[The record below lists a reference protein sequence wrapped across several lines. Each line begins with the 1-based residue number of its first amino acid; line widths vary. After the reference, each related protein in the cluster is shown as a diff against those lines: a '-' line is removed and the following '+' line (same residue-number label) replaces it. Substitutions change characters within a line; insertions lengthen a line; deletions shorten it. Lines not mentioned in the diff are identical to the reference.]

1 MCMIGTLEADDSE
14 SRINTNSMVCN
25 ISCSLAKECKR
36 LCEDEIRINGVKSH
50 RKLKKTKTIKIVKN
64 IYHLQDKDDVKEE
77 VIGFKKGNRNGI
89 SFMYN
94 IRCTL
99 NLCVGK
105 ADIRRI
111 PCA

>member
-50 RKLKKTKTIKIVKN
+50 RKLKKIKTIKIVKK
-64 IYHLQDKDDVKEE
+64 IYHLQDKDDIEIAEIKKKLLDLRKEIE
-77 VIGFKKGNRNGI
+77 MVFH
-89 SFMYN
+89 S
-94 IRCTL
+94 CTIL
-99 NLCVGK
+99 DV
-105 ADIRRI
+105 
-111 PCA
+111 P